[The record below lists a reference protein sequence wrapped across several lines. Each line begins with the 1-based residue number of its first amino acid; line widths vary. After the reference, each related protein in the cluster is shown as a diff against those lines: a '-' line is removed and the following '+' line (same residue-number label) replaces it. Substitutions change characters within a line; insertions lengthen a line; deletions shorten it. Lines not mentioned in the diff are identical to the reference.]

1 MFAFMEKNSS
11 DKAIIMSSE
20 SISHGSGMTI
30 LVVATEMPGW
40 VWFGIFLIIFFCWQ
54 LPEQVRAIELSDDI
68 QIHGFLTQGYFLTSE
83 NRIFGTSDSGGSFD
97 LTEAGLNA
105 SWSPVTDLRLAGQV
119 LFRRAGAGHEHDV
132 ELDFGLLDYTILS
145 TADYRFGARLGR
157 FKLPFG
163 FYNDTRDVLFT
174 KPTILLPQSI
184 YFERTRELA
193 LSGDGGLLYG
203 EYRGAGKNIS
213 LEFGMGIPRGDSL
226 DSELGLLGSDYP
238 GETQSK
244 LSYIGRLGYDLE
256 GGKYRMA
263 ISSMWVDTRYDPKF
277 LPPGDLP
284 PLKLIFKPVIFS
296 AQYNIDKF
304 SLTSEYAIRP
314 FEQTNLNNQSSRNI
328 IGESY
333 YLQAQY
339 RINEDWEAIARYDVL
354 HKNRQDKK
362 GAKYRTTT
370 GYPAHSQF
378 AQDWTFGLR
387 YYLNSSFLIAAEYH
401 YVNGTAWLP
410 LQDNPDL
417 NDSAQRWHLFSLAAS
432 YRF

>member
-1 MFAFMEKNSS
+1 MFTFMDENPHDMAIMPQIAFREPST
-11 DKAIIMSSE
+11 A
-20 SISHGSGMTI
+20 T
-30 LVVATEMPGW
+30 LVLAARIPGW
-40 VWFGIFLIIFFCWQ
+40 VWFGIFLVMLCWQ
-54 LPEQVRAIELSDDI
+54 LPEQVQAIELSDDI
-68 QIHGFLTQGYFLTSE
+68 QVHGFLTQGYFLTSD
-83 NRIFGTSDSGGSFD
+83 NRVFGTSDSGGSFD
-97 LTEAGLNA
+97 FTEVGLNA
-105 SWSPVTDLRLAGQV
+105 SWTPVTDFRLAGQV

-132 ELDFGLLDYTILS
+132 ELDFGLLDYTIRS
-145 TADYRFGARLGR
+145 TADYRLGMRLGR
-157 FKLPFG
+157 FKLPYG

-184 YFERTRELA
+184 YFERTRELS

-203 EYRGAGKNIS
+203 EYRGERKNLS
-213 LEFGMGIPRGDSL
+213 LELGMGIPRGDSL
-226 DSELGLLGSDYP
+226 DSELGLLGADYP
-238 GETQSK
+238 GKTHSK

-277 LPPGDLP
+277 FPPSDLP
-284 PLKLIFKPVIFS
+284 ALKLIFKPVIFS
-296 AQYNIDKF
+296 VQYNMDKF

-314 FEQTNLNNQSSRNI
+314 FEQTILDHQSSRSFT
-328 IGESY
+328 GESY

-339 RINEDWEAIARYDVL
+339 RFSEDWEAIARYDIL
-354 HKNRQDKK
+354 HKNREDRS
-362 GAKYRTTT
+362 GRKYHATT
-370 GYPAHSQF
+370 GLPAHTQF
-378 AQDWTFGLR
+378 ARDWIFGLR

-401 YVNGTAWLP
+401 YINGTAWLP